1 MPTCQPVCPPSN
13 PSSSA
18 PAGASA
24 PKRSCP
30 PRGCS
35 MASPFV
41 HLHVHSHY
49 SLMRGTERLEA
60 LADAARERGMDRFA
74 LTDTNALYGF
84 VFYRQICE
92 EWGLIPIA
100 GAEVVEADAAS
111 SSRARAPAPARAVL
125 LARGRE

>member
-1 MPTCQPVCPPSN
+1 MTTGRPGRPPSS
-13 PSSSA
+13 PFSSA

-92 EWGLIPIA
+92 EWGLTAIA
-100 GAEVVEADAAS
+100 GAEVVEAAGAKGT
-111 SSRARAPAPARAVL
+111 RNAN
-125 LARGRE
+125 G